1 MTEEFYKKR
10 INPIMY
16 NYIKDKRYFQR
27 NAAIAM
33 GNLEDEAFILDL
45 EMELNN
51 PDEMIRDAV
60 EWALQKIKAKY
71 KMFWYVPANIITV
84 ELFTHTSKAVDMFPQ
99 T

>member
-1 MTEEFYKKR
+1 MDPFIEAIAKDITLPNILHMTEEFYKKR

-71 KMFWYVPANIITV
+71 KMF
-84 ELFTHTSKAVDMFPQ
+84 
-99 T
+99 